1 MRWRTV
7 VPGPQVS
14 TRPAV
19 IRASERPA
27 RSGREQHLTGSE
39 GRELS
44 LVAEP
49 RPKTMDETDKVAR
62 IEGNRAALDQLAEE
76 IFE

>member
-1 MRWRTV
+1 M
-7 VPGPQVS
+7 
-14 TRPAV
+14 
-19 IRASERPA
+19 
-27 RSGREQHLTGSE
+27 GSE

-62 IEGNRAALDQLAEE
+62 IEGNCAVLDQLAEE

>member
-1 MRWRTV
+1 
-7 VPGPQVS
+7 
-14 TRPAV
+14 
-19 IRASERPA
+19 
-27 RSGREQHLTGSE
+27 
-39 GRELS
+39 

-62 IEGNRAALDQLAEE
+62 VEGNQAALDQLAEE